1 MDNKWSPHGG
11 AEAASGRHAAATERR
26 FRHIHREVVMAPR
39 REIHVTPHG
48 DGKWQAKQ
56 GGATRA
62 SVVGDTKAAVMK
74 EARDIARNQHEELVE
89 HGKDGRIQ
97 NPNSYGHDP
106 HPPVDKK

>member
-1 MDNKWSPHGG
+1 
-11 AEAASGRHAAATERR
+11 
-26 FRHIHREVVMAPR
+26 MAPR

-74 EARDIARNQHEELVE
+74 EAHNIAKNQREELVE
-89 HGKDGRIQ
+89 HGRDGRIM

-106 HPPVDKK
+106 CPPRDKK